1 MPERSQFAYQ
11 RGLQPMYIYIRE
23 VRKNGRRYKY
33 VVVEEYL
40 GSGRRHTLARIPAE
54 EAAKL
59 LAWLAKNR
67 IYGLDDLKRE
77 WCGGWDLNPRRPTPA
92 GPKPAPFDLARAP
105 PQPQDGLIPRC

>member
-1 MPERSQFAYQ
+1 MPERRLPAYQ

-23 VRKNGRRYKY
+23 VKSKGRVYRYL
-33 VVVEEYL
+33 VIEEYL
-40 GSGRRHTLARIPAE
+40 GRGKRRTLLRLPAE

-59 LAWLAKNR
+59 LLELAR
-67 IYGLDDLKRE
+67 RGIHHAGELDKL